1 MDTNAIGKTI
11 RTCRKEKKLTLEVLS
26 GLAGIARVHLCQ
38 IELGYYYVPQLDTIF
53 KIAHGLNMKPSTLV
67 ELIDQAQK
75 TEDD

>member
-26 GLAGIARVHLCQ
+26 GLAGIARVHLYQ
-38 IELGYYYVPQLDTIF
+38 IELGYYVPQLDTIF